1 MKLHLREDYSPHPRR
16 WWHIPLLLILILG
29 TIYIARE
36 YNGTENKETSW
47 KASETKMNEGAVFGT
62 FYHLTYRS
70 ATDRQSAI
78 DSVLADVD
86 HSLSPFNKKSIITAI
101 NENRSMQTDARLRHV
116 FTLARRVY
124 EATGGAF
131 DISVAPLV
139 NAWGFGFKEGR
150 NPSDAEI
157 DSLRQFVGLD
167 KVRLEATPSGGG
179 MEGAFIMK
187 ADPRL
192 MLDCSAIAKGYGVDA
207 VADNL
212 EAQGIR
218 DYLVEIG
225 GEIRVNGLNPQ
236 GQPWHIGIIRPV
248 DDPLANNNDIQQVM
262 EVSNTAIATSGNYR
276 NYYEQDGQKV
286 AHTIDPRTGH
296 PVQRDILS
304 ATVLAPDCA
313 TADAFATAF
322 MVVGLDEAKQILE
335 KHPELQAYFIC
346 ADGQGK
352 AFTWHTDRLNIPEN

>member
-1 MKLHLREDYSPHPRR
+1 MKLHLREDTTPHPHR
-16 WWHIPLLLILILG
+16 WWHIPLLLLLVVG
-29 TIYIARE
+29 TIFIARE
-36 YNGTENKETSW
+36 YNGKKSPDMATAGKPVEILK
-47 KASETKMNEGAVFGT
+47 NEGAVFGT

-70 ATDRQSAI
+70 TTNLQMSI
-78 DSVLADVD
+78 DSVLAEVD

-101 NENRSMQTDARLRHV
+101 NENRSMQTDARFRQV
-116 FTLARRVY
+116 FTLAQQVY

-167 KVRLEATPSGGG
+167 KVRLEASPSGGG
-179 MEGAFIMK
+179 MEGAFIVK

-207 VADNL
+207 VADYL
-212 EAQGIR
+212 TSKGIR
-218 DYLVEIG
+218 DYMVEIG

-236 GQPWHIGIIRPV
+236 GEPWHIGIIRPV
-248 DDPLANNNDIQQVM
+248 DDPLANNNDIQQVV

-296 PVQRDILS
+296 PVQLDILS

-322 MVVGLDEAKQILE
+322 MVVGLAEAKQILE

-346 ADGQGK
+346 VDEEGK
-352 AFTWHTDRLNIPEN
+352 PFTWHTETIALQ

>member
-1 MKLHLREDYSPHPRR
+1 MKLHLREDTTPHPHR
-16 WWHIPLLLILILG
+16 WWHIPLLLLLVVG
-29 TIYIARE
+29 TIFIARE
-36 YNGTENKETSW
+36 YNGKKSPDMATAW
-47 KASETKMNEGAVFGT
+47 KPVEIQKNEGAVFGT

-70 ATDRQSAI
+70 TTNLQMSI
-78 DSVLADVD
+78 DSVLAEVD

-101 NENRSMQTDARLRHV
+101 NENRSMQTDARFRHV
-116 FTLARRVY
+116 FTLAQQVY

-139 NAWGFGFKEGR
+139 NAWGFGFKEGK

-167 KVRLEATPSGGG
+167 KVRLEASPSGGG
-179 MEGAFIMK
+179 MEGAFIVK

-207 VADNL
+207 VADYL
-212 EAQGIR
+212 TSKGIR
-218 DYLVEIG
+218 DFMVEIG

-236 GQPWHIGIIRPV
+236 GEPWHIGIIRPV
-248 DDPLANNNDIQQVM
+248 DDPLANNNDIQQVV

-276 NYYEQDGQKV
+276 NFYEQDGQKV

-296 PVQRDILS
+296 PVQLDILS

-322 MVVGLDEAKQILE
+322 MVVGLAEAKQILE

-346 ADGQGK
+346 VDEEGMP
-352 AFTWHTDRLNIPEN
+352 FTWHTETIALQ

>member
-1 MKLHLREDYSPHPRR
+1 MKLHLREDTTPHPHR
-16 WWHIPLLLILILG
+16 WWHIPLLLLLVVG
-29 TIYIARE
+29 TIFIARE
-36 YNGTENKETSW
+36 YNGKKSPDMATAW
-47 KASETKMNEGAVFGT
+47 KPVEIQKNEGAVFGT

-70 ATDRQSAI
+70 TTNLQMSI
-78 DSVLADVD
+78 DSVLAEVD

-101 NENRSMQTDARLRHV
+101 NENRSMQTDARFRHV
-116 FTLARRVY
+116 FTLAQQVY

-139 NAWGFGFKEGR
+139 NAWGFGFKEGK

-167 KVRLEATPSGGG
+167 KVRLEASPSGGG
-179 MEGAFIMK
+179 MEGAFIVK

-207 VADNL
+207 VADYL
-212 EAQGIR
+212 TSKGIR
-218 DYLVEIG
+218 DYMVEIG

-236 GQPWHIGIIRPV
+236 GEPWHIGIIRPV
-248 DDPLANNNDIQQVM
+248 DDPLANNNDIQQVV

-276 NYYEQDGQKV
+276 NFYEQDGQKV

-296 PVQRDILS
+296 PVQLDILS

-322 MVVGLDEAKQILE
+322 MVVGLAEAKQILE

-346 ADGQGK
+346 VDEEGMP
-352 AFTWHTDRLNIPEN
+352 FTWHTETIALQ